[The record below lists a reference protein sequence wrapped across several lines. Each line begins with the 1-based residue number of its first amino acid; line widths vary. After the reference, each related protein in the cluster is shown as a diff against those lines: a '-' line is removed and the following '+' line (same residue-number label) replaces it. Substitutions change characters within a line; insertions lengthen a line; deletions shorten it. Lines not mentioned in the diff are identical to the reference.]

1 MKIYL
6 FNPETGVYLG
16 EDFADEAPMQQGGY
30 VIPPDAT
37 TIAPPRVERGQIL
50 VFNLMRNVGKFAPLD
65 NMSSNMSAKVTHC
78 DNRFA
83 DRL

>member
-16 EDFADEAPMQQGGY
+16 EDFADEVPMKLGSW

-37 TIAPPRVERGQIL
+37 AITPPKVERGQIL
-50 VFNLMRNVGKFAPLD
+50 FFNIDEQRWEV
-65 NMSSNMSAKVTHC
+65 SSSLGDK
-78 DNRFA
+78 
-83 DRL
+83 LSQLL